1 MDSHGLRAFPQG
13 VLLARNDWH
22 VAVRPSVAPKCH
34 TVAEEVIRFMEPAAA
49 RTDRP
54 PPRAASVVAAERW
67 RNTEEI
73 TGKSEW
79 TYRDLGLPCKV
90 PMGTPSAR
98 RQLLPDEKA
107 SGRHCERKHVPVKKH
122 ADWRLWA
129 TLESPPVRR
138 DRSDLPRNVPRRSSE
153 HGWRAWRRRSGVPI
167 AQRCTTA
174 CTARASV
181 VG

>member
-1 MDSHGLRAFPQG
+1 M
-13 VLLARNDWH
+13 ARNDWH

-54 PPRAASVVAAERW
+54 PPRAAGVVAAERW

-122 ADWRLWA
+122 ADWRLCA
-129 TLESPPVRR
+129 TLESPPGEPRQQQGRRR
-138 DRSDLPRNVPRRSSE
+138 DGQPKPAAQSRSWAISASQACS
-153 HGWRAWRRRSGVPI
+153 RA
-167 AQRCTTA
+167 
-174 CTARASV
+174 ARAAIFSRLV
-181 VG
+181 PAVRCA